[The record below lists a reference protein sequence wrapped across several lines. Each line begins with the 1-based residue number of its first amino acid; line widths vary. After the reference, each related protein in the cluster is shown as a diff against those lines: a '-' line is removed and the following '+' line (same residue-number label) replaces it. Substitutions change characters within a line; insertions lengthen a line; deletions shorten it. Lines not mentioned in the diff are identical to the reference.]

1 MIFGKG
7 ATLSCRIFFNKDIIK
22 KYNLLHMKYLVKYG
36 IFLNKVTAQK
46 FLTREGVNELQ
57 NIQY

>member
-1 MIFGKG
+1 
-7 ATLSCRIFFNKDIIK
+7 
-22 KYNLLHMKYLVKYG
+22 MKYLVKYG